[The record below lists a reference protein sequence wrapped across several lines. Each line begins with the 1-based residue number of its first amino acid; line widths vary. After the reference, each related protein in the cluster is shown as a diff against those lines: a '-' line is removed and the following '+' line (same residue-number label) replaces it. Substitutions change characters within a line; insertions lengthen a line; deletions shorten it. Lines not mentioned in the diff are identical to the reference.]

1 MAVENSDMLN
11 VLVYEMI
18 DKKPN
23 SVTDTWNPEVVRW
36 QQLQITVNGA
46 TVLAASSLVWLA
58 LTII

>member
-46 TVLAASSLVWLA
+46 N
-58 LTII
+58 